1 MITRSKAETILKQ
14 VFGLEHFYDEQWNT
28 IERLLRG
35 ERMLLIERT
44 GFGKSLC
51 YQFPA
56 ILFDGVTIIFSPLI
70 ALMRDQTNALK
81 AKGIAAR
88 YINSEQA
95 PEENTQA
102 IADALEGNIKIL
114 YIAPERRGFDGE
126 VPYPYGD
133 MTSDRLSGASST

>member
-102 IADALEGNIKIL
+102 HHQLSEFIAQRYAGIGYYRN
-114 YIAPERRGFDGE
+114 R
-126 VPYPYGD
+126 YPTRTTGHR
-133 MTSDRLSGASST
+133 TTNRW